1 MSMREVGTCG
11 HDSCRQLSLLWEDG
25 YCCDDCR
32 EEATGCPVPFCTCA
46 DGRGTLVPTDQPV
59 TGDRST

>member
-1 MSMREVGTCG
+1 MSMREIG
-11 HDSCRQLSLLWEDG
+11 SCRFVDCQQTDLLWEDG
-25 YCCDDCR
+25 YCGEDCR

-46 DGRGTLVPTDQPV
+46 GAGTLASDDRSP